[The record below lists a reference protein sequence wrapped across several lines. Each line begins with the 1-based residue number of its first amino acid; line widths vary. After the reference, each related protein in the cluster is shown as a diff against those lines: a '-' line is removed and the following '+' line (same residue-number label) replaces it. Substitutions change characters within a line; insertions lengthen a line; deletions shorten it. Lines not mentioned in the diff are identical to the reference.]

1 MPFDLSKF
9 KYSTLLVLTAATLIV
24 ACESNSE
31 TSASLAPTSQTSNN
45 ISANKV
51 SANKVSEQET
61 VGNPFATEH
70 SNDSL
75 ESDQSLE
82 QQSINLQSVQ
92 IAQAV
97 TMAQRV
103 NSNNVANTQP
113 TKVANFDCPISGNVI
128 TAKSVR
134 VIDGDT
140 LEIIPTQGSSER
152 IRLLGIDAPESNQ
165 AHGTYS
171 TRTLQ
176 QCVNQGQV
184 IVEWFEQDRYQR
196 LLGKVRVNG
205 VDCNLNQI
213 QQGAAWHYKQYQQS
227 QSEFDRLNYANAEV
241 NARRQAI
248 GLWASSTV
256 VAPWDYRRGNSPR
269 YQYDDT
275 LYRVDGA
282 SCARTGQSTALHRA
296 TALQPTN
303 SSKPPQSTNKNEAKT
318 QDKPSKLLPAPAMS
332 SQGLDCGSMIKK
344 TCGQMSSCEEAKFQL
359 ACGNTRLDGD
369 KDGMPCE
376 SICPSG

>member
-1 MPFDLSKF
+1 MMPFDFSKL

-31 TSASLAPTSQTSNN
+31 TPASLPPTSQTSNN
-45 ISANKV
+45 ISAN
-51 SANKVSEQET
+51 NVSEQET
-61 VGNPFATEH
+61 VGNPFATVH

-75 ESDQSLE
+75 KSDQLQE
-82 QQSINLQSVQ
+82 QQSTNLQSVQ
-92 IAQAV
+92 TTQAV
-97 TMAQRV
+97 TMAQRMD
-103 NSNNVANTQP
+103 SNNAANTQP

-140 LEIIPTQGSSER
+140 LEIIPTEGASER

-171 TRTLQ
+171 TQTLQ

-184 IVEWFEQDRYQR
+184 TIEWFEQDRYQR

-205 VDCNLNQI
+205 MDCNLNQI

-269 YQYDDT
+269 YHYDDT

-296 TALQPTN
+296 TALQPIN
-303 SSKPPQSTNKNEAKT
+303 PSKPPQSTNKDEAKT
-318 QDKPSKLLPAPAMS
+318 QDTPTRLLPAPAMS

-369 KDGMPCE
+369 KDGVPCE
-376 SICPSG
+376 SICPGG

>member
-1 MPFDLSKF
+1 MMPFDFSKF
-9 KYSTLLVLTAATLIV
+9 KYSILLVLTAATLIV
-24 ACESNSE
+24 ACESNSG
-31 TSASLAPTSQTSNN
+31 TPASLSPTSQTSNN
-45 ISANKV
+45 I

-61 VGNPFATEH
+61 VGNPFATER
-70 SNDSL
+70 SSDSL
-75 ESDQSLE
+75 ENDQLQE
-82 QQSINLQSVQ
+82 QQLTNFQSVQ
-92 IAQAV
+92 AAQAV
-97 TMAQRV
+97 TMAQKV
-103 NSNNVANTQP
+103 NSNNAANTQP
-113 TKVANFDCPISGNVI
+113 TNVANFDCPISGNVI

-140 LEIIPTQGSSER
+140 LEIIPTKGPSER

-171 TRTLQ
+171 TQILQ

-184 IVEWFEQDRYQR
+184 TVEWFEQDRYQR

-205 VDCNLNQI
+205 LDCNLNQI

-275 LYRVDGA
+275 LYRVDNA
-282 SCARTGQSTALHRA
+282 SCTRTGQSTALHR
-296 TALQPTN
+296 TTDLQST
-303 SSKPPQSTNKNEAKT
+303 KPSQSTNRNETKT

-332 SQGLDCGSMIKK
+332 SQGLDCGSMFKK

-369 KDGMPCE
+369 KDGVPCE
-376 SICPSG
+376 SICPGG

>member
-1 MPFDLSKF
+1 MMPFDLSKF
-9 KYSTLLVLTAATLIV
+9 KHSTLLVLTAATLIV

-31 TSASLAPTSQTSNN
+31 TPASLAPTSQTSDN
-45 ISANKV
+45 ISAN
-51 SANKVSEQET
+51 NVSEQET

-70 SNDSL
+70 SNDSS
-75 ESDQSLE
+75 ESDQFQE
-82 QQSINLQSVQ
+82 QQSTNLQSVQ
-92 IAQAV
+92 AAQAV

-103 NSNNVANTQP
+103 DSNNAANTQP
-113 TKVANFDCPISGNVI
+113 TNVANFDCPISGNVI

-140 LEIIPTQGSSER
+140 LEIIPTKGPSER

-171 TRTLQ
+171 TQTLQ

-196 LLGKVRVNG
+196 LLGKVRAYG

-282 SCARTGQSTALHRA
+282 SCARTGQSTALHRT
-296 TALQPTN
+296 TALQPT
-303 SSKPPQSTNKNEAKT
+303 KPSQSTNRNETKT

-369 KDGMPCE
+369 KDGVPCE
-376 SICPSG
+376 SICPGG

>member
-1 MPFDLSKF
+1 MPFDFSKF
-9 KYSTLLVLTAATLIV
+9 KYSTLLVLTAASLIV

-31 TSASLAPTSQTSNN
+31 TPASLSPTSQTSNN
-45 ISANKV
+45 ISA
-51 SANKVSEQET
+51 SHVSEQET
-61 VGNPFATEH
+61 AGNPFATER
-70 SNDSL
+70 SSDSL
-75 ESDQSLE
+75 ESDQLQE
-82 QQSINLQSVQ
+82 QQSTNLQSVQ
-92 IAQAV
+92 AAQAV

-103 NSNNVANTQP
+103 DSNNAANTQP
-113 TKVANFDCPISGNVI
+113 TNVATSDCPISGNVI

-140 LEIIPTQGSSER
+140 LEIIPTEGASER

-171 TRTLQ
+171 TQTLQ

-196 LLGKVRVNG
+196 LLGKVRANG

-241 NARRQAI
+241 NARRQVI

-269 YQYDDT
+269 YQYDNT

-282 SCARTGQSTALHRA
+282 SCARTGPSTALHRA
-296 TALQPTN
+296 TDLQPT
-303 SSKPPQSTNKNEAKT
+303 KPSQSTNRNEIKT
-318 QDKPSKLLPAPAMS
+318 HDKPNKFLPAPAMS

-369 KDGMPCE
+369 KDGVPCE
-376 SICPSG
+376 SICPGG

>member
-1 MPFDLSKF
+1 MPFDFSKF

-31 TSASLAPTSQTSNN
+31 TPASSAPTSQTSNN
-45 ISANKV
+45 ISA
-51 SANKVSEQET
+51 SHVSEQET
-61 VGNPFATEH
+61 AGNPFATER
-70 SNDSL
+70 SSDSL
-75 ESDQSLE
+75 ESDQLQE
-82 QQSINLQSVQ
+82 QQSTNLQSVQ
-92 IAQAV
+92 TAQAV

-103 NSNNVANTQP
+103 DSNNAANTQP
-113 TKVANFDCPISGNVI
+113 INIVTSDCPISGNVI

-140 LEIIPTQGSSER
+140 LEIIPTKGASER

-165 AHGTYS
+165 AHGAYS
-171 TRTLQ
+171 TQTLQ
-176 QCVNQGQV
+176 QCVNQVQA

-196 LLGKVRVNG
+196 LLGKVRANG

-282 SCARTGQSTALHRA
+282 SCTRTGQSTALHRA
-296 TALQPTN
+296 TALQPT
-303 SSKPPQSTNKNEAKT
+303 KPSQSTNRNETKT

-344 TCGQMSSCEEAKFQL
+344 TCGQMRRQSFSWRVAILGSMGIKMVCLVKAFVPAVKAILL
-359 ACGNTRLDGD
+359 AWL
-369 KDGMPCE
+369 
-376 SICPSG
+376 

>member
-1 MPFDLSKF
+1 MPFDLSKL

-31 TSASLAPTSQTSNN
+31 TPASLPPTSQASNN
-45 ISANKV
+45 I

-61 VGNPFATEH
+61 VGNPFVTEH
-70 SNDSL
+70 SHESL
-75 ESDQSLE
+75 ESDQLQE
-82 QQSINLQSVQ
+82 QQSTNLQSVQ
-92 IAQAV
+92 TAQAV

-103 NSNNVANTQP
+103 DSNNAANTQP
-113 TKVANFDCPISGNVI
+113 INIVTSDCPISGNVI

-140 LEIIPTQGSSER
+140 LEIIPTKGASER

-165 AHGTYS
+165 AHGAYS
-171 TRTLQ
+171 TQTLQ
-176 QCVNQGQV
+176 QCVNQGQA

-196 LLGKVRVNG
+196 LLGKVRANG

-282 SCARTGQSTALHRA
+282 SCTRTGQSTALHRA
-296 TALQPTN
+296 TALQPT
-303 SSKPPQSTNKNEAKT
+303 KPSQSTNRNETKT

-369 KDGMPCE
+369 KDGVPCE
-376 SICPSG
+376 SICPGG

>member
-31 TSASLAPTSQTSNN
+31 TPASLSPTSQTSNN
-45 ISANKV
+45 ISA
-51 SANKVSEQET
+51 SHVSEQET
-61 VGNPFATEH
+61 AGNPFATER
-70 SNDSL
+70 SSDSL
-75 ESDQSLE
+75 ESDQLQE
-82 QQSINLQSVQ
+82 QQSTSLQSAQ
-92 IAQAV
+92 TAQAV
-97 TMAQRV
+97 TMGRRV
-103 NSNNVANTQP
+103 DSNNAANTQP
-113 TKVANFDCPISGNVI
+113 TNVATSDCPISGNVI

-140 LEIIPTQGSSER
+140 LEIIPTEGASER

-171 TRTLQ
+171 TQTLQ
-176 QCVNQGQV
+176 QCVNQEQV
-184 IVEWFEQDRYQR
+184 TVEWFEQDRYQR
-196 LLGKVRVNG
+196 LLGKVRSNG

-256 VAPWDYRRGNSPR
+256 IAPWDYRRGNSPR

-282 SCARTGQSTALHRA
+282 SCARTGQSTALHR
-296 TALQPTN
+296 TTDLQPT
-303 SSKPPQSTNKNEAKT
+303 KPSQSTNRNETKT
-318 QDKPSKLLPAPAMS
+318 QDKPNKLLPAPTMS
-332 SQGLDCGSMIKK
+332 SKGLDCGSMIKK

-369 KDGMPCE
+369 KDDVPCE
-376 SICPSG
+376 SICPGG

>member
-9 KYSTLLVLTAATLIV
+9 KYSTLLVLTAASLIV
-24 ACESNSE
+24 ACENNSG
-31 TSASLAPTSQTSNN
+31 TPASLSPTSQTSNN
-45 ISANKV
+45 I

-61 VGNPFATEH
+61 VGNPFATEL
-70 SNDSL
+70 SSDSL
-75 ESDQSLE
+75 ENDQLQE
-82 QQSINLQSVQ
+82 QQSTNLQSVQ
-92 IAQAV
+92 TAQAV

-103 NSNNVANTQP
+103 DSNNAANTQP
-113 TKVANFDCPISGNVI
+113 TNVANSDCPISGNVI

-140 LEIIPTQGSSER
+140 LEIIPTEGASER

-171 TRTLQ
+171 TQTLQ

-196 LLGKVRVNG
+196 LLGKVRANG

-269 YQYDDT
+269 YHYDDT

-282 SCARTGQSTALHRA
+282 SCTRTGQSTALHRA

-303 SSKPPQSTNKNEAKT
+303 PSKPTQSTNKNEA

-369 KDGMPCE
+369 KDGVPCE
-376 SICPSG
+376 SICPGG

>member
-1 MPFDLSKF
+1 MMPFDLSKF
-9 KYSTLLVLTAATLIV
+9 KYSTLLALTAATLIV

-31 TSASLAPTSQTSNN
+31 TPASLSPTSQTSNN

-51 SANKVSEQET
+51 SEQET
-61 VGNPFATEH
+61 AGNPFATER
-70 SNDSL
+70 SSDSL
-75 ESDQSLE
+75 ESDQLQE

-92 IAQAV
+92 AVQAI
-97 TMAQRV
+97 TMAQRMD
-103 NSNNVANTQP
+103 SNNAANTQP
-113 TKVANFDCPISGNVI
+113 IKVANFDCPISGNVI

-140 LEIIPTQGSSER
+140 LEIIPTQGPSER

-171 TRTLQ
+171 TQTLQ

-196 LLGKVRVNG
+196 LLGKVRANG

-269 YQYDDT
+269 YQYNDT

-282 SCARTGQSTALHRA
+282 SCTRTGQSTALHRA
-296 TALQPTN
+296 TALQPTKP
-303 SSKPPQSTNKNEAKT
+303 SKPPQSTNKNEAKT
-318 QDKPSKLLPAPAMS
+318 QDTPTRLSPAPAVS

-369 KDGMPCE
+369 KDGVPCE
-376 SICPSG
+376 SICPGG

>member
-1 MPFDLSKF
+1 MMPFDFSKF

-31 TSASLAPTSQTSNN
+31 TPASLSPTSQTSNN
-45 ISANKV
+45 I

-61 VGNPFATEH
+61 VGNPFATER
-70 SNDSL
+70 SSDSL
-75 ESDQSLE
+75 ENDQLQE
-82 QQSINLQSVQ
+82 QQLTNFQSVQ
-92 IAQAV
+92 AAQAV
-97 TMAQRV
+97 TMAQKV
-103 NSNNVANTQP
+103 NSNNAANTQP
-113 TKVANFDCPISGNVI
+113 TNVANFDCPISGNVI

-140 LEIIPTQGSSER
+140 LEIIPTEGPSER

-171 TRTLQ
+171 TQILQ

-205 VDCNLNQI
+205 LDCNLNQI

-256 VAPWDYRRGNSPR
+256 VAPWDYRRGTSPR

-275 LYRVDGA
+275 LYRVDNV
-282 SCARTGQSTALHRA
+282 SCTRTGQSTALHR
-296 TALQPTN
+296 TTDLQPTN
-303 SSKPPQSTNKNEAKT
+303 PSQSTNRNETKT

-369 KDGMPCE
+369 KDGVPCE
-376 SICPSG
+376 SICPGG